1 MLQRPAVP
9 RRGARKAFM
18 TSPSPVTPA
27 ISVIILAR
35 GAWDETFRTLL
46 AVVPA
51 CQGLRTETIVV
62 DDATSDETRAALAQ
76 LEGLTVLRNE
86 SPHGPAAAMNQGAAA
101 ARGDYV
107 AFLRG
112 GCEPRPGWL
121 APLFA
126 LAEKDEDVAV
136 VGSRTVTLD
145 GLIEQDGIALA
156 YASPWP
162 LAPWRA
168 DSGEPAATS
177 DEVSEVPAVSS
188 AAMLVR
194 RDVLEALDGF
204 DEDLWDGGEDVDLC
218 LRAADLGGKV
228 LLARASVA
236 VAPTAPALS
245 ARSAALLNR
254 RWLGRA
260 ALFDPARRAERA
272 RPAPR
277 AGRQPV
283 SAVIPLCDALR
294 TVATAAEDLLANLG
308 ADDELV
314 LADAG
319 SSDGTREFAR
329 LLVKERGHSVRLVP
343 SDPAAGAAGA
353 ATAGLAEATRPIAV
367 LVPPSVGAPE
377 GFVDLLT
384 SLLEQHRDYGV
395 VAIPAGAAGY
405 CAAGSAEVLRELGRS
420 APAALSGTDPQALD
434 AAVRQAGS
442 RLLVLGG

>member
-1 MLQRPAVP
+1 MNP
-9 RRGARKAFM
+9 
-18 TSPSPVTPA
+18 TSPPTASLV
-27 ISVIILAR
+27 VVAR
-35 GAWDETFRTLL
+35 GPWDDTFRTLL
-46 AVVPA
+46 ALVPA
-51 CQGLRTETIVV
+51 AQGLSSETIVV
-62 DDATSDETRAALAQ
+62 DDGTADETRAALSQ
-76 LEGLTVLRNE
+76 LDGLTVLRNE
-86 SPHGPAAAMNQGAAA
+86 SPHGLAAAMNQGAAV
-101 ARGDYV
+101 ARGRYV
-107 AFLRG
+107 AFLQG

-121 APLFA
+121 APLVA
-126 LAEKDEDVAV
+126 IAEGDPDVAV
-136 VGSRTVTLD
+136 AGSRTVTAE
-145 GLIEQDGIALA
+145 GAIEQDGIALA

-168 DSGEPAATS
+168 CAGEAAAAS
-177 DEVSEVPAVSS
+177 EEVSEVPAVSS

-218 LRAADLGGKV
+218 LRAAGLGGKV

-236 VAPTAPALS
+236 VAPAAAALS

-260 ALFDPARRAERA
+260 PLFDPAGHADRA

-277 AGRQPV
+277 AGRPPV
-283 SAVIPLCDALR
+283 SAVIPLHDALR
-294 TVATAAEDLLANLG
+294 TVAPAAEDLLANLG

-329 LLVKERGHSVRLVP
+329 LLVKERGPSVRLVP
-343 SDPAAGAAGA
+343 SDPAAGGAGA
-353 ATAGLAEATRPIAV
+353 TAAGLAEATRPISV
-367 LVPPSVGAPE
+367 LVPPTVGAPE

-395 VAIPAGAAGY
+395 VALPAGASGF
-405 CAAGSAEVLRELGRS
+405 CAAGPAEILREVGRS
-420 APAALSGTDPQALD
+420 APAALAGADPQALD
-434 AAVRQAGS
+434 AAVRAAGS
-442 RLLVLGG
+442 RLLLVR